1 MESQSHVFQL
11 ATGGSHRREI
21 GRGRGG
27 TKIKRRKEK
36 EMGEG
41 SLGKELRRKH
51 DKSSLGF
58 KELVG
63 LLVSVGLRDQKLKKI
78 LWR

>member
-1 MESQSHVFQL
+1 
-11 ATGGSHRREI
+11 
-21 GRGRGG
+21 
-27 TKIKRRKEK
+27 
-36 EMGEG
+36 MGEV

>member
-1 MESQSHVFQL
+1 MCSSELQVAH
-11 ATGGSHRREI
+11 TGERR
-21 GRGRGG
+21 RGRGG
-27 TKIKRRKEK
+27 TRIKRRKEK
-36 EMGEG
+36 EMGEV
-41 SLGKELRRKH
+41 SLGKELRGKH

-63 LLVSVGLRDQKLKKI
+63 LLVSIGLMDHNLKKM

>member
-1 MESQSHVFQL
+1 
-11 ATGGSHRREI
+11 
-21 GRGRGG
+21 
-27 TKIKRRKEK
+27 
-36 EMGEG
+36 MGEV

-63 LLVSVGLRDQKLKKI
+63 LLVSVGLMDQKLKKI
-78 LWR
+78 LLKVFRQLFQTELIS

>member
-1 MESQSHVFQL
+1 
-11 ATGGSHRREI
+11 
-21 GRGRGG
+21 
-27 TKIKRRKEK
+27 
-36 EMGEG
+36 MGEV

-51 DKSSLGF
+51 KSSLGF